1 MASDINI
8 GTMFGAGGGDTFM
21 GLPPC
26 FDVTQIESKIGLIG
40 IPCATPYPSVGP
52 YCAGG
57 PAAMRA
63 VMAHYGD
70 NLHHMDFDL
79 GGPVFPEGEVTAVDC
94 GDIAYDEN
102 EPRANRKRIRD
113 AICWMLDRG
122 AVPIVMGGDDSIPI
136 PVMQSFEGRGDLTI
150 LQIDAHID
158 WREEVG
164 GVQMGLSSTMR
175 RSSETPHVTKI
186 IQAGQ
191 RAIGSARPQDY
202 EDAVAWGAKFIN
214 AQSIH
219 KDGIAQVIDHIDPG
233 SNVLINLDVDGL
245 DPSIVPAVIGPA
257 PGGLTYYQVVEM
269 IQGVAGKARIA
280 GFNIVELMPERDVN
294 GLGALNAARIV
305 INALGLVARQVA

>member
-1 MASDINI
+1 MASKLDK
-8 GTMFGAGGGDTFM
+8 GTMFGAGGADTFM

-26 FDVTQIESKIGLIG
+26 FDVTQIDAKIGLIG
-40 IPCATPYPSVGP
+40 IPCATPYPAVGP

-63 VMAHYGD
+63 AMAPDAGSLQHI
-70 NLHHMDFDL
+70 DFDL
-79 GGPVFPEGEVTAVDC
+79 GGPIFPDGDVTAVDC
-94 GDIAYDEN
+94 GDLAYDEN

-122 AVPIVMGGDDSIPI
+122 AVPIVMGGDDSVPI
-136 PVMQSFEGRGDLTI
+136 PLVQSFEGRGDLTI

-158 WREEVG
+158 WREEVA

-191 RAIGSARPQDY
+191 RGLGSARPSDHA
-202 EDAVAWGAKFIN
+202 DAVAWGVKFIS
-214 AQSIH
+214 AQEIH
-219 KDGIAQVIDHIDPG
+219 SAGTAQVIDQIEPG
-233 SNVLINLDVDGL
+233 SNVLIALDVDAL

-280 GFNIVELMPERDVN
+280 GFSIVELLPENDFN
-294 GLGALNAARIV
+294 GLGALNASRVI
-305 INALGLVARQVA
+305 INALGHIARQVA